1 MFRMAD
7 CFNQFQLSI
16 LRQTKQMILYF
27 YAVKILA
34 LFLSIYF
41 FAGSLMPGSD
51 WDELPKLADL
61 IEHFQHHEES
71 SQGKITFADFIYL
84 HYSSE
89 SSHPQEDGCSLPFQH
104 PYACAFLAVI
114 PQFDF
119 RIAPI
124 VHFPDQPVLHV
135 TKETRDHVSAVFQPP
150 QLG

>member
-1 MFRMAD
+1 M
-7 CFNQFQLSI
+7 
-16 LRQTKQMILYF
+16 
-27 YAVKILA
+27 A
-34 LFLSIYF
+34 LFLSFYF

-61 IEHFQHHEES
+61 IEHYHHHEVS
-71 SQGKITFADFIYL
+71 SHGKITFADFIYL